1 MRKGIL
7 MGERRSSFEI
17 IYNILYEARQG
28 INKTRLVY
36 KTNLNFH
43 VMQRYIEFLISKELL
58 RIEYKPHAR
67 YKTTDKGFKYI
78 DLFDQITR
86 DLLRLEDNNILEFE
100 LL

>member
-17 IYNILYEARQG
+17 IYNILCEARQG

-43 VMQRYIEFLISKELL
+43 VMQRYIEFLMTKELL
-58 RIEYKPHAR
+58 CIEYKPHVK
-67 YKTTDKGFKYI
+67 YKTTEKGLKYI
-78 DLFDQITR
+78 ESFEHMTR
-86 DLLRLEDNNILEFE
+86 NILKLEDSSILEFE

>member
-1 MRKGIL
+1 

-17 IYNILYEARQG
+17 IYNILYEARNG

-43 VMQRYIEFLISKELL
+43 VMQRYLEFLISKGLL
-58 RIEYKPHAR
+58 RIEHNPNAR
-67 YKTTDKGFKYI
+67 YITTEKGLRYI
-78 DLFDQITR
+78 ELFDKIVK
-86 DLLRLEDNNILEFE
+86 DILELEDNNILAFE